1 MHEYHGAVQIIEHAE
16 DLCRERGHNRVA
28 KIQLLIGEASGY
40 TFEVVKEYFEEVSLG
55 TVCEGAEVTVR
66 KTDVM
71 LRCPK
76 CNELFPKRILKYDC
90 PICGTPGNPTDAGKE
105 MTIDFMESEW
115 VEEIGDVL
123 GRKAISKEDVIDF
136 FNELA
141 SSWDAAQIR
150 EEDKIRAILDFAGV
164 QAGVKVL
171 DVACGTG
178 VLIPDYLQRNVSK
191 VTGVDISE
199 EMIKIAKSKFMGDGL
214 GENKKCQS
222 IDEDL
227 NRWKAEYEKISKNN
241 GCTKIE
247 FICAD
252 VEKAD
257 LPTDYD
263 VCMVYNAFPHFPN
276 PARLIA
282 ALAFKLKMGGR
293 LTIAHSMS
301 RKQLDSHHAGPA
313 RKVSNGLMSEDDLA
327 KLFGAYFEV
336 DVKISNDQMYVV
348 SGYRVN

>member
-16 DLCRERGHNRVA
+16 DLCRERGHNKVN

-55 TVCEGAEVTVR
+55 TVCEGAEVTVK
-66 KTDVM
+66 KTTLM

-76 CNELFPKRILKYDC
+76 CNELFPKRLLQYDC

-123 GRKAISKEDVIDF
+123 GRKAISKTDVIDF
-136 FNELA
+136 FNQLA

-150 EEDKIRAILDFAGV
+150 EEDKICAILDYAGV
-164 QAGVKVL
+164 KEGVKVL

-178 VLIPDYLQRNVSK
+178 VLVPDYLERNVAS
-191 VTGVDISE
+191 VMGVDISE
-199 EMIKIAKSKFMGDGL
+199 EMIKIAKSKFMG
-214 GENKKCQS
+214 ENV
-222 IDEDL
+222 
-227 NRWKAEYEKISKNN
+227 
-241 GCTKIE
+241 E
-247 FICAD
+247 FLCAD
-252 VEKAD
+252 VEEAD
-257 LPTDYD
+257 IPADYD

-276 PARLIA
+276 PARLIG
-282 ALAFKLKMGGR
+282 ALASKLKMGGR

-313 RKVSNGLMSEDDLA
+313 RKVSNGLMSEDDMA
-327 KLFGAYFEV
+327 KLFSAYFDV

-348 SGYRVN
+348 SGHRVN

>member
-1 MHEYHGAVQIIEHAE
+1 MHEYHGAVQIIEHAQ
-16 DLCRERGHNRVA
+16 DMCRERGHNKVN

-40 TFEVVKEYFEEVSLG
+40 TFEVVKEYFEEVAVG

-76 CNELFPKRILKYDC
+76 CNELFPKRILMYDC

-105 MTIDFMESEW
+105 MTIDFLESEW

-123 GRKAISKEDVIDF
+123 ARKAISKADVVAF
-136 FNELA
+136 FDELA

-150 EEDKIRAILDFAGV
+150 EEDKITAILDAAGV
-164 QAGVKVL
+164 RKGVKVL

-178 VLIPDYLQRNVSK
+178 VLVPDYLEREVAS

-199 EMIKIAKSKFMGDGL
+199 EMIKIAKSKFLSQESDGT
-214 GENKKCQS
+214 C
-222 IDEDL
+222 
-227 NRWKAEYEKISKNN
+227 AN
-241 GCTKIE
+241 GITTVKDYDGNCTKIE

-252 VEKAD
+252 VEEVN
-257 LPTDYD
+257 LETDYD

-276 PARLIA
+276 PAKLIGT
-282 ALAFKLKMGGR
+282 LASYLKTGGR
-293 LTIAHSMS
+293 LTVAHSMS

-313 RKVSNGLMSEDDLA
+313 AKVSNGLMSEEDLA
-327 KLFGAYFEV
+327 KLFGAYFDV
-336 DVKISNDQMYVV
+336 DVKISNDQMYIV
-348 SGYRVN
+348 SGIKMR

>member
-16 DLCRERGHNRVA
+16 DLCRERGHNKVN

-55 TVCEGAEVTVR
+55 TVCEGAEVTVK
-66 KTDVM
+66 KTTLM

-76 CNELFPKRILKYDC
+76 CNELFPKRLLQYDC

-123 GRKAISKEDVIDF
+123 GRKAISKTDVIDF
-136 FNELA
+136 FNQLA
-141 SSWDAAQIR
+141 SFWDAAQIR
-150 EEDKIRAILDFAGV
+150 EEDKICAILDYAGV
-164 QAGVKVL
+164 KEGVKVL

-178 VLIPDYLQRNVSK
+178 VLVPDYLERNVAS

-199 EMIKIAKSKFMGDGL
+199 EMIKIAKSKFMG
-214 GENKKCQS
+214 ENV
-222 IDEDL
+222 
-227 NRWKAEYEKISKNN
+227 
-241 GCTKIE
+241 E
-247 FICAD
+247 FLCAD
-252 VEKAD
+252 VEEAD
-257 LPTDYD
+257 IPADYD

-276 PARLIA
+276 PARLIG
-282 ALAFKLKMGGR
+282 ALASKLKMGGR

-327 KLFGAYFEV
+327 KLFGAYFDV